1 MKLHARRAPPVKGF
15 GGIASYS
22 TGVSSPS
29 TPRSGS
35 SLRPPVG
42 FHQGFGAAT
51 VDSSSGASGT
61 SSSGVSA
68 ADAAPESS
76 VAPAAGGP
84 TSPAVS
90 SATAVAASDS
100 SVVPAGSLVPD
111 RSAPSSGAAG
121 STTRSPPRPPGP
133 ASPTGSSATAS
144 TGSCSVSGAGA
155 DAASRGAPA
164 GATAASTATSGLG
177 TTGISLT
184 DARRRRD
191 PGTLCAAALRDFA
204 AVLDGGLAATFDA
217 WFAGVLLAADFFVP
231 VVEAAFVAV
240 FVRVV
245 EAVFVAVFEAVRPA
259 TDPLR
264 LAARRWAP

>member
-51 VDSSSGASGT
+51 VDSSSGVSGT

-76 VAPAAGGP
+76 VAPLAGGP

-121 STTRSPPRPPGP
+121 STTG
-133 ASPTGSSATAS
+133 SPTGSSAPAS
-144 TGSCSVSGAGA
+144 TGSCAVSGAGA